1 MKKCFIPLLAIAVI
15 FSNPLIAQTD
25 TVASVFKQV
34 KSSVVVIKIKQQS
47 PTQDFRMVT
56 HGGLGSGVVIS
67 PDGKIL
73 TAAHV
78 IQTAFEVE
86 VVFANGMTV
95 PAEIIGSEPAADV
108 AMIKVPSIP
117 AGINIAK
124 MGDSDKVDVGDP
136 VFVVGAPYGL
146 SYTLTVGHISARHK
160 PDTLTGNMN
169 LAEYFQTDAAIN
181 HGNSGGPMFNMKG
194 EVIGIVSYILSQSGG
209 FEGLGFVAS
218 AKTAKELLLDTKS
231 FWGGMEGHVMEGPLA
246 NIFNLPQKVA
256 ILVQKVAPGSPADVM
271 GLKGGTIPLKIADF
285 EMFVGGDFLLSVG
298 GISYAEENAHVK
310 IRNYLG
316 SKKRGDKI
324 TAQILRAGV
333 VRTLEYT
340 VDR

>member
-1 MKKCFIPLLAIAVI
+1 MKKIFVQSLAVLILL
-15 FSNPLIAQTD
+15 SGSLIAQTN
-25 TVASVFKQV
+25 TVSNLFKQV
-34 KSSVVVIKIKQQS
+34 RSSVVVIKIKQQS

-67 PDGKIL
+67 KDGRIL

-78 IQTAFEVE
+78 VQTAFDVE
-86 VVFANGMTV
+86 VVFENGMTV

-117 AGINIAK
+117 AGITIAK
-124 MGDSDKVDVGDP
+124 MGDSDIVEVGDP

-160 PDTLTGNMN
+160 PDTLTGDMN
-169 LAEYFQTDAAIN
+169 LAEFFQTDAAIN
-181 HGNSGGPMFNMKG
+181 HGNSGGPMFNMNG

-218 AKTAKELLLDTKS
+218 TKTAKELLLDTKS
-231 FWGGMEGHVMEGPLA
+231 FWGGMEGQVLEGPLA
-246 NIFNLPQKVA
+246 NIFNLPQKTA
-256 ILVQKVAPGSPADVM
+256 ILVQKIAPGSPAYVM
-271 GLKGGTIPLKIADF
+271 GLQGGSIPLKIADF

-298 GISYAEENAHVK
+298 EISYAEENAYFK
-310 IRNYLG
+310 IREYLG
-316 SKKRGDKI
+316 SKKKGDKI
-324 TAQILRAGV
+324 TAKILRAGV

-340 VDR
+340 VER